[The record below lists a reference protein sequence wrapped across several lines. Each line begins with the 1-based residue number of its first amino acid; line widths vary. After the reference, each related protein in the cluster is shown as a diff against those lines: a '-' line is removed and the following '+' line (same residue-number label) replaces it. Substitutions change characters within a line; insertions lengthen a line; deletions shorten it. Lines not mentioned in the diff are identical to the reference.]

1 MARTDTTA
9 STRSTTSPAA
19 IAAAWL
25 VVGVPLAYGL
35 FQTIL
40 KASKLFTG

>member
-1 MARTDTTA
+1 MARTEETVARATTPTGVVA
-9 STRSTTSPAA
+9 L
-19 IAAAWL
+19 AWL

-35 FQTIL
+35 YETIL

>member
-1 MARTDTTA
+1 MSMQSRLIV
-9 STRSTTSPAA
+9 S
-19 IAAAWL
+19 WL

-35 FQTIL
+35 WETLI